1 MRSPTLDDLQCSN
14 LLSPAGGEGGKIS
27 GNGLMAIASRQRIR
41 TSASRLAMVN
51 PMVTL
56 PGKKCRV
63 LHTQYIHANG
73 CLVLQHA
80 WIRPIS
86 PLTPALTL
94 SCSQP

>member
-1 MRSPTLDDLQCSN
+1 
-14 LLSPAGGEGGKIS
+14 
-27 GNGLMAIASRQRIR
+27 MAYPLIMHRFRVLRAVRR